1 MTKLLDPLDLPVP
14 RNQTV
19 LMQHLQR
26 LVSNEGYQTW
36 CGGVIDR
43 TKLPAFITKM
53 AARYP
58 IARNTSKRSQDRKK
72 GLAVVHFVAYPVGD
86 KVHWWLLSDKGKGGL
101 ADKASPDAHV
111 ARDAMAAD
119 GHITFGDYVLLYAT
133 KEERRRLPCPK
144 TKGTRVFVKRMSTW
158 TWKLRAE
165 VVRELTRG
173 IERCCEQLEYG
184 SEGSNGKNAWGLR
197 GLLASMR
204 SRPLF
209 SGVRFQVLQLH
220 REAVK
225 LWEPRQ
231 RLWCERHPEYVNQY
245 GPSAGALLSIKEVSK
260 TRLPKKVL
268 MAVYADPPTTLR
280 DLATNVA
287 DAVPAV
293 AMET

>member
-19 LMQHLQR
+19 LMQHIQR

-58 IARNTSKRSQDRKK
+58 ILRNTSKRSQDRKK
-72 GLAVVHFVAYPVGD
+72 GLAVVHFVAYAVGD
-86 KVHWWLLSDKGKGGL
+86 KVHWWLLSDEGKGGL

-158 TWKLRAE
+158 TWKLRADA
-165 VVRELTRG
+165 VRELMRG

-184 SEGSNGKNAWGLR
+184 SEGSNGKKAWGLR

-220 REAVK
+220 RQAIK

-231 RLWCERHPEYVNQY
+231 RLWRERHPEYVKRY
-245 GPSAGALLSIKEVSK
+245 GPSAGALLSATEVSR

-268 MAVYADPPTTLR
+268 MAVYADPPQTLR
-280 DLATNVA
+280 HLVTTGADMMSAADLEV
-287 DAVPAV
+287 
-293 AMET
+293 